1 MLTDR
6 QKLILKA
13 IIEEYVNSNE
23 PVGSKSLTTK
33 PYLDFSPA
41 TIRYEMQHLEEDGYL
56 EKTHTSSG
64 RIPSEEGYRYYVD
77 HLIIRDSEVE
87 EYFKYVDEILSNP
100 YLTREDVLK
109 KIADFL
115 SELTGYYSA
124 VIGSSN
130 DFAKIM
136 KMEIVPLGTEE
147 AVLLIVTNSG
157 AVQSQKISIPK
168 GYNMDDLLR
177 IIQMFDNAMYDHS
190 IYEIRDIL
198 SKEASKPRIRQMVDF
213 RDDILNFMI
222 KGFSRFSNAESF
234 ESGLSRLFN
243 QPEFQ
248 DYQIMQKILKAIDSE
263 VMKNFVQKKN
273 GSLKV
278 HIGTEN
284 LCDGLDSC
292 SIITIPYFID
302 DNEYGTI
309 LLVGPKRM
317 NYRGVIPL
325 LEYVAKSMTK
335 LYNRQVLKLQD
346 EIKNDEIKEEIKEDT
361 VDASSEEKVEA
372 QEESQEDTKK

>member
-100 YLTREDVLK
+100 YLTREDALK

-222 KGFSRFSNAESF
+222 KGFSRFSNPESF

-335 LYNRQVLKLQD
+335 LYNR
-346 EIKNDEIKEEIKEDT
+346 
-361 VDASSEEKVEA
+361 
-372 QEESQEDTKK
+372 

>member
-1 MLTDR
+1 MLG
-6 QKLILKA
+6 I
-13 IIEEYVNSNE
+13 
-23 PVGSKSLTTK
+23 
-33 PYLDFSPA
+33 
-41 TIRYEMQHLEEDGYL
+41 
-56 EKTHTSSG
+56 
-64 RIPSEEGYRYYVD
+64 
-77 HLIIRDSEVE
+77 
-87 EYFKYVDEILSNP
+87 
-100 YLTREDVLK
+100 
-109 KIADFL
+109 
-115 SELTGYYSA
+115 
-124 VIGSSN
+124 
-130 DFAKIM
+130 
-136 KMEIVPLGTEE
+136 EE

-222 KGFSRFSNAESF
+222 KGFSRFSNTESF

-335 LYNRQVLKLQD
+335 LYNR
-346 EIKNDEIKEEIKEDT
+346 
-361 VDASSEEKVEA
+361 
-372 QEESQEDTKK
+372 